1 MTTTTEPG
9 RRAGRAAAVLLTG
22 VAGFQLAVAAGA
34 PWGVVAYGG
43 GHPGVLPDEL
53 RVTSAVMVPLYG
65 ALAAVATGA
74 GGPRLRR
81 AVLRGTTALL
91 VVGCAVNLASP
102 SLPERLIWVPV
113 SAAAAVLT
121 WRAAPARTAAR
132 PVASTASRTA

>member
-1 MTTTTEPG
+1 MTTTTETE
-9 RRAGRAAAVLLTG
+9 RRAGRAAAALLTG
-22 VAGFQLAVAAGA
+22 VAGFQLAMAAGA
-34 PWGVVAYGG
+34 PWGAVAYGG

-53 RVTSAVMVPLYG
+53 RVTSAVAVPVY
-65 ALAAVATGA
+65 ATLAAVAAGV

-121 WRAAPARTAAR
+121 WRAAPARTAAG
-132 PVASTASRTA
+132 PVGRTASRTA